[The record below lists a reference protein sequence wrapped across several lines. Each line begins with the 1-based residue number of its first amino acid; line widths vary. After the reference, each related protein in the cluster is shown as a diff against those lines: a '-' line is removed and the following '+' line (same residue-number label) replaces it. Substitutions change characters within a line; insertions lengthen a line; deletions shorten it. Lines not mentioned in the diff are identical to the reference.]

1 MSISGGGCRFD
12 MSCYEIVRMIIVIVL
27 LCNSWRI
34 VLLYLCLCVCVHMH
48 SYFVGDHVIN

>member
-1 MSISGGGCRFD
+1 

-34 VLLYLCLCVCVHMH
+34 VLLYLCLCVCVHMY